1 MRKLAKHGVRLV
13 SITQELGDDPA
24 QVMMRQVIALFDEY
38 QSKENAKHTLRSM
51 KENARQGFWNGSRPP
66 FGYKTIETE
75 QRGQRAK
82 KKLAIDAV
90 EAEQVRLM
98 FRLFLEGDNG
108 SGPMGIKTV
117 VSWLNARGYRTRGG
131 ASWGVGQMHALLT
144 NPVYSGRLRFNW
156 VDNRTGKHKPESE
169 IIYSDA
175 PAIIDQETF
184 DRVQASLK
192 ARNPRVASPRIITGP
207 ILLTGLAVCATCG
220 GGMTLRTGTSHRGDV
235 YKYYTCSTQAR
246 QGKTRCGGRSI
257 RMDKLDALVNSAFVR
272 APVRG

>member
-1 MRKLAKHGVRLV
+1 
-13 SITQELGDDPA
+13 
-24 QVMMRQVIALFDEY
+24 
-38 QSKENAKHTLRSM
+38 
-51 KENARQGFWNGSRPP
+51 
-66 FGYKTIETE
+66 
-75 QRGQRAK
+75 
-82 KKLAIDAV
+82 
-90 EAEQVRLM
+90 M

-108 SGPMGIKTV
+108 SGPMGHQNG
-117 VSWLNARGYRTRGG
+117 SELAQRAWLSHPWWRELG
-131 ASWGVGQMHALLT
+131 WFGQMHALLT

-257 RMDKLDALVNSAFVR
+257 RMDKLDALVATRHLSERLFVAERLAELLNARCRPAAPTRPLRPTTVPPSWKGGSQKRAIARLRRLYRLVEEGIAEMDGTLKDRICSIEGCSQRCHSRVGAGDVGCAADRSA
-272 APVRG
+272 